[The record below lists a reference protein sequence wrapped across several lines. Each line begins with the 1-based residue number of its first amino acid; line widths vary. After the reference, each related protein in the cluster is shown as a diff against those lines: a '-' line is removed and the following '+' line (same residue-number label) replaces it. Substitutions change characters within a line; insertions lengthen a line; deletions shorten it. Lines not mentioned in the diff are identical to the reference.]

1 MGDMDMDMDMRIHPT
16 KYTSGLESG
25 PFTSEDVLSTN
36 TDPVHGYDASTAAL
50 GAHSTLFHA
59 LAAVEEDDDG
69 ENSNDVLLRLLNEVR
84 AVESDDDDD
93 EVEVIDK
100 GSDENAADLLALR
113 HREEPAKP
121 YMPPYTAVPRG
132 GAAMV
137 AGGFTVEGN
146 ASYSSA
152 ASLPPPPPPPPPP
165 AYSTPSMAP
174 RSPYANCYSGIPHLS
189 TTPGSKPPPPS
200 FAEAMA
206 TAHGTP
212 ASLLGRSV
220 PSQECSP
227 MLANYVPP
235 MPAAPQETVLLR
247 NSNGVFLLQPISK
260 PTPPYTPPAGSTS
273 PPVSPLPRYSL
284 PPAAASTLNTAA
296 ANGFLGSSMV
306 QASTRASSI
315 AEPLHYTPF
324 GPAGVSPYLSTTAP
338 YSHDVGSVRGTPS
351 LGAAP
356 PPYACGAPRAPAAR

>member
-1 MGDMDMDMDMRIHPT
+1 MSDMNMDMRIHNM

-25 PFTSEDVLSTN
+25 PFTSEGVLSTN
-36 TDPVHGYDASTAAL
+36 ADPAHDYEASATAL

-84 AVESDDDDD
+84 AVESDGDDD

-100 GSDENAADLLALR
+100 GSDENAAGALALR
-113 HREEPAKP
+113 HGEEPAKP

-132 GAAMV
+132 GGAII
-137 AGGFTVEGN
+137 AGGFT
-146 ASYSSA
+146 
-152 ASLPPPPPPPPPP
+152 
-165 AYSTPSMAP
+165 
-174 RSPYANCYSGIPHLS
+174 
-189 TTPGSKPPPPS
+189 PPPPS

-273 PPVSPLPRYSL
+273 PP
-284 PPAAASTLNTAA
+284 AGA
-296 ANGFLGSSMV
+296 
-306 QASTRASSI
+306 RASSI
-315 AEPLHYTPF
+315 TEPLHYAPF
-324 GPAGVSPYLSTTAP
+324 GPAGGSPYLSATVP
-338 YSHDVGSVRGTPS
+338 YSHDVGSQQ
-351 LGAAP
+351 P
-356 PPYACGAPRAPAAR
+356 PPLKRVAAVPVKVCVDVWAC

>member
-1 MGDMDMDMDMRIHPT
+1 MSDLNMHDIKCSAGAV
-16 KYTSGLESG
+16 SG
-25 PFTSEDVLSTN
+25 PFSSEDVLSTSADSN
-36 TDPVHGYDASTAAL
+36 HIHDAAAAAL

-59 LAAVEEDDDG
+59 LTAVVEEEEDG

-84 AVESDDDDD
+84 AVESDGDDD
-93 EVEVIDK
+93 EVEVIDR
-100 GSDENAADLLALR
+100 GSDENAAGVLALC
-113 HREEPAKP
+113 HEGEPRKA
-121 YMPPYTAVPRG
+121 YMPPYTGAHHG
-132 GAAMV
+132 GAAMI

-146 ASYSSA
+146 ASYLPA

-165 AYSTPSMAP
+165 AYSTPGMAP
-174 RSPYANCYSGIPHLS
+174 RSPYGSCYSGIPHLS
-189 TTPGSKPPPPS
+189 VTPGPKPPPPS

-212 ASLLGRSV
+212 ASLVRLTV

-227 MLANYVPP
+227 VLASYVPP

-284 PPAAASTLNTAA
+284 PPAAASTLNTSA
-296 ANGFLGSSMV
+296 ANFLGNSV
-306 QASTRASSI
+306 AQAGTRASSI
-315 AEPLHYTPF
+315 TEPPHYTPF
-324 GPAGVSPYLSTTAP
+324 GAAGSSPYLGTAVP
-338 YSHDVGSVRGTPS
+338 YAHGVGSVRGTPS
-351 LGAAP
+351 MPVAP
-356 PPYACGAPRAPAAR
+356 PPYVGGPPGGSAGR